1 MAVKIGV
8 ISLGCVKNRVDTE
21 EMLAELQGDFEFVQD
36 MQDADIMLI
45 NTCAFI
51 NDAKEESIN
60 TILEAEQQK
69 KFGKLKGIIVTGC
82 LPERYRERL
91 KQMVPR
97 VDAFLGTAAYKD
109 IRKAIEAVVGGGSFS
124 SYPDQTIDETFS
136 RRVLTTVPPTAY
148 VKIAEGCDNRCSYCV
163 IPDIRG
169 KYQSRKPE
177 YILEEIASLA
187 RDGYSE
193 IILIAQDTTGYG
205 KDLEEDINLAK
216 LLDRA
221 AQIPGVKWLR
231 VLYSYPNGITDELLE
246 VMCRHDNIVKYLD
259 IPIQHTDDEILQKM
273 HRRNTWKL
281 TEEVV
286 NKIRNASDDFIIR
299 STVIVGFPG
308 EKRENVI
315 HLYQTL
321 KKYQFDRLGVFSYSQ
336 EEGTPAAEMDDQI
349 DDEEKEFRRDSVL
362 NTQSSISLDR
372 NQARVD
378 KVYDVL
384 VEGFDEHSGLY
395 YGRSYAEAPDVDGKI
410 FIKTQEPLETGRYYP
425 VKITMAYSYDCIG
438 ELER

>member
-109 IRKAIEAVVGGGSFS
+109 IRKAIEAVVAGDSFS

-136 RRVLTTVPPTAY
+136 KRVLTTVPPTAY

-336 EEGTPAAEMDDQI
+336 EEGTPAAEMDGQI

>member
-8 ISLGCVKNRVDTE
+8 ISLGCVKNRIDTE
-21 EMLAELQGDFEFVQD
+21 EMLAQLQDDYEFVQE

-51 NDAKEESIN
+51 SDAQEESIN

-69 KFGKLKGIIVTGC
+69 KFGKLKGIVVTGC
-82 LPERYRERL
+82 LPERYREKLR
-91 KQMVPR
+91 QVVPR
-97 VDAFLGTAAYKD
+97 VDAFLGTAAYKE
-109 IRKAIEAVVGGGSFS
+109 IRQAIEAVVEGGGFT
-124 SYPDQTIDETFS
+124 SYPDRTIDERFS

-148 VKIAEGCDNRCSYCV
+148 VKIAEGCDNCCSYCI
-163 IPDIRG
+163 IPSIRG
-169 KYQSRKPE
+169 RYQSRRPE
-177 YILEEIASLA
+177 DILDEIASLA

-193 IILIAQDTTGYG
+193 IILIAQDTTSYG
-205 KDLEEDINLAK
+205 KDLEEEINLAR
-216 LLDRA
+216 LMDRA
-221 AQIPGVKWLR
+221 ADIPGVKWLR
-231 VLYSYPNGITDELLE
+231 VLYSYPNGITDELIE

-281 TEEVV
+281 TDDIIQ
-286 NKIRNASDDFIIR
+286 KIRNASQDFMIR

-315 HLYQTL
+315 HLYQDL

-336 EEGTPAAEMDDQI
+336 EEGTPAAEMEGQI
-349 DDEEKEFRRDSVL
+349 DEEEKEFRRDSVL

-372 NQARVD
+372 NQARID
-378 KVYDVL
+378 KIYEVL
-384 VEGFDEHSGLY
+384 IEGYDEHSGLY

-410 FIKTQEPLETGRYYP
+410 FVKTRETLDAGEYYP
-425 VKITMAYSYDCIG
+425 VKITMAYSYDCMG
-438 ELER
+438 ELAK

>member
-109 IRKAIEAVVGGGSFS
+109 IRKAIEAVVAGGSFS

-136 RRVLTTVPPTAY
+136 KRVLTTVPPTAY

-205 KDLEEDINLAK
+205 KDLEEDIDLAK

-336 EEGTPAAEMDDQI
+336 EEGNA
-349 DDEEKEFRRDSVL
+349 
-362 NTQSSISLDR
+362 
-372 NQARVD
+372 
-378 KVYDVL
+378 
-384 VEGFDEHSGLY
+384 G
-395 YGRSYAEAPDVDGKI
+395 
-410 FIKTQEPLETGRYYP
+410 
-425 VKITMAYSYDCIG
+425 C
-438 ELER
+438 

>member
-109 IRKAIEAVVGGGSFS
+109 IRKAIEAVVAGGSFS

-136 RRVLTTVPPTAY
+136 KRVLTTVPPTAY

-205 KDLEEDINLAK
+205 KDLEEDIDLAK

-336 EEGTPAAEMDDQI
+336 EEGTPAAEMDGQI